1 MRILD
6 KEGVMSEDNAAR
18 VRRWFEEVWN
28 RGRAEVIDEMFAADG
43 IAHGLAEDGG
53 DMRGPEAFKLFHAR
67 FMGAF
72 PDMHITIEDL
82 LSQGD
87 LTAVRLTGAATHR
100 GDHLGVDAT
109 HRPVTFT
116 GMTFTRWKNGQI
128 VEGWNNV
135 DIAGI
140 RKQIGA
146 G

>member
-1 MRILD
+1 
-6 KEGVMSEDNAAR
+6 MSEDNAAR

-43 IAHGLAEDGG
+43 VAHGLAEEGG
-53 DMRGPEAFKLFHAR
+53 DLRGPEEFKVFHAR

-72 PDMHITIEDL
+72 PDMQITIEDL
-82 LSQGD
+82 LSDGD
-87 LTAVRLTGAATHR
+87 RTAVRLSGTATHR

-109 HRPVTFT
+109 HRPIQFT
-116 GMTFTRWKNGQI
+116 GMTFTRWRNGQI

-140 RKQIGA
+140 RQQIGA
-146 G
+146 R